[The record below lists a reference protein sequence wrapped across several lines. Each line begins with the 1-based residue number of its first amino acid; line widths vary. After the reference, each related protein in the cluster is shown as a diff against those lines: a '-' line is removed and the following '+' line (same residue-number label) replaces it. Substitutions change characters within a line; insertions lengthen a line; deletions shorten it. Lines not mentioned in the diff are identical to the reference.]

1 MNISTGVFRG
11 VLNLNLRGWP
21 DDQPALC
28 IMDFKNNHPPIRGL
42 IRNKFYFYDCLT
54 LLNGHHIIS

>member
-1 MNISTGVFRG
+1 MKNPNLLNFQDYITKNQMNISTGVFRG

-42 IRNKFYFYDCLT
+42 VKK
-54 LLNGHHIIS
+54 